1 MKLLLTVT
9 IVAAVAV
16 LATAHKNKGGKSK
29 GQEVVLVESYP
40 QRQPVYDY
48 PVRRP
53 SYDYAPSYSNYVEYP
68 VHVSHSKKS
77 KHHKKQQV
85 HFIERPRPYYSYD
98 YGDYDDY
105 YVPSRPRK
113 TKHVHTSYQEYRRP
127 VYYQP
132 PKEKKGECG
141 SLLFLADA
149 NSCEKK
155 IVYQAITTQEHTF
168 KRRM

>member
-77 KHHKKQQV
+77 KHHKKQQ
-85 HFIERPRPYYSYD
+85 
-98 YGDYDDY
+98 DDY